1 MPIIVAPQSEYTQT
15 NLNNAD
21 IQSLI
26 SALSPIVTLPY
37 GLSWSSVQ
45 NININF
51 SSDSS
56 GSIGISVLIN

>member
-1 MPIIVAPQSEYTQT
+1 MPIIVTPQSEYTQA

-26 SALSPIVTLPY
+26 SALSPIVTLPD

-45 NININF
+45 NINMNF

-56 GSIGISVLIN
+56 GYIGISVLIN